1 MSVLSLL
8 NLDRWSKRSN
18 AEDVLRKIAG
28 EWTVG
33 AVSGERVTIDT
44 ALRVSACLACVK
56 VIADGVATPKLH
68 VYRETKSGRELAIN
82 IPEYRMLNRRP
93 NDFQTSFEFRRTMT
107 MHAVLCGDAVAIKV
121 KAPGSNRV
129 RELIPVEPRQVHID
143 EISRYEV
150 RYRCYD
156 QWGLIGVFGPEDV
169 LHIPNLRW
177 ELIKS
182 LDGLHL
188 AREAVGLS
196 IAAERNQATL
206 LANGGRPAGI
216 LSSPNKLSPEA
227 ITRLKDAWQAFTKSN
242 RNGTAILDSDYKYQA
257 LAMTGVDGQ
266 HFEQRRL
273 QVEEVARAF
282 GVFPIMIGHSDKTAT
297 FASAEAF
304 FSAHLR
310 HTLAPWHEAWMQ
322 RLDEFVLDGSG
333 PLYAEFDTRYL
344 TQGSMVDRATWAR
357 TMVEM
362 QIMTRNEVRDT
373 FGLDSVDGGDAFWSP
388 ANIAGGDGK
397 TDPAQKP
404 ADDQGDPANDSEA

>member
-1 MSVLSLL
+1 MGILSLL
-8 NLDRWSKRSN
+8 GLDRWSKRGN
-18 AEDVLRKIAG
+18 AEQMLARIAD
-28 EWTVG
+28 EFAQDT
-33 AVSGERVTIDT
+33 VSGEHVSVHT

-56 VIADGVATPKLH
+56 VIADGVATPQLL
-68 VYRETKSGRELAIN
+68 VYRETKAGRELATN
-82 IPEYRMLNRRP
+82 IPEFRLLNRRP

-107 MHAVLCGDAVAIKV
+107 MHAALCGDAVAIKV
-121 KAPGSNRV
+121 KAPGSSRV
-129 RELIPVEPRQVHID
+129 RELIPVEPSNVQID
-143 EISRYEV
+143 EFSRYRV
-150 RYRCYD
+150 QYRCYD
-156 QWGLIGVFGPEDV
+156 RFGLIGVFGPEDV

-182 LDGLHL
+182 LDGLSL

-216 LSSPNKLSPEA
+216 LSTPNKLSPEA
-227 ITRLKDAWQAFTKSN
+227 VVRLKDSWREFLKSN
-242 RNGTAILDSDYKYQA
+242 KNGTAILDNDYKYQA
-257 LAMTGVDGQ
+257 LAMTGVDAQ
-266 HFEQRRL
+266 HFEQRRH

-282 GVFPIMIGHSDKTAT
+282 GVFPIMIGHSDKTAA
-297 FASAEAF
+297 FASSEAF

-310 HTLAPWHEAWMQ
+310 HTLAPWHESWRQ
-322 RLDEFVLDGSG
+322 RLDEFVLDGAG
-333 PLYAEFDTRYL
+333 PLYIEFDTRYL

-373 FGLDSVDGGDAFWSP
+373 FGLDAVEGGDEFWSP

-397 TDPAQKP
+397 TDPAEKP
-404 ADDQGDPANDSEA
+404 ADDEGEPANDPQA